1 MKKYYLAYGSNL
13 NIEQMAYRC
22 PDAVPVGTGAIPG
35 YELLFKGSKTGAYLT
50 IEKAADSFVP
60 VAVWAVTPED
70 EAALDRYEGCPRFY
84 YKTELT
90 IIMRETVGG
99 RLRGIKAFVYI
110 MHEDREPALPR
121 GEYVNICARG
131 YQAFNFNPEALR
143 RAIARTKEL
152 INERH

>member
-1 MKKYYLAYGSNL
+1 MRKYYLAYGSNL
-13 NIEQMAYRC
+13 NVNQMAYRC
-22 PDAVPVGTGAIPG
+22 PNARPVGTGAIPG

-70 EAALDRYEGCPRFY
+70 EAALDRYEGCPNFY
-84 YKTELT
+84 YKKELT
-90 IIMRETVGG
+90 INMRETVGG
-99 RLRGIKAFVYI
+99 KLRAVKALVYI
-110 MHEDREPALPR
+110 MHENREPALPR
-121 GEYVNICARG
+121 GEYVNICAGG
-131 YQAFNFNPEALR
+131 YQAFHFNPEALR

>member
-1 MKKYYLAYGSNL
+1 MRKYYLAYGSNL
-13 NIEQMAYRC
+13 NVNQMASRC
-22 PDAVPVGTGAIPG
+22 PNARPVGTGAIPG

-70 EAALDRYEGCPRFY
+70 EAALDRYEGCPNFY
-84 YKTELT
+84 YKKEIAIT
-90 IIMRETVGG
+90 MRETAGG
-99 RLRGIKAFVYI
+99 KLRGVKAFVYI

-131 YQAFNFNPEALR
+131 YQAFHFNPEALC

>member
-13 NIEQMAYRC
+13 NVNQMASRC
-22 PDAVPVGTGAIPG
+22 PNARPVGTGAIPG

-70 EAALDRYEGCPRFY
+70 EAALDRYEGWPRFY
-84 YKTELT
+84 YKKEIAIT
-90 IIMRETVGG
+90 MRETVGG
-99 RLRGIKAFVYI
+99 KLREIKAFVYI
-110 MHEDREPALPR
+110 MRESREAALPR

-131 YQAFNFNPEALR
+131 YQVFHFNPEALR

>member
-13 NIEQMAYRC
+13 NVNQMASRC
-22 PDAVPVGTGAIPG
+22 PNARPVGTGAIPG

-70 EAALDRYEGCPRFY
+70 EAALDRYEGWPRFY
-84 YKTELT
+84 YKKEIAIT
-90 IIMRETVGG
+90 MRETVGG
-99 RLRGIKAFVYI
+99 KLRAVKAFAYI

-131 YQAFNFNPEALR
+131 YQAFHFNPEALR

>member
-13 NIEQMAYRC
+13 NVNQMAYRC
-22 PDAVPVGTGAIPG
+22 PNARPVGTGAIPG

-50 IEKAADSFVP
+50 IEKSAGSFVP
-60 VAVWAVTPED
+60 VAVWAVTLED
-70 EAALDRYEGCPRFY
+70 EAALDRYEGCPNFY
-84 YKTELT
+84 YKKELT
-90 IIMRETVGG
+90 ITMRETVGG
-99 RLRGIKAFVYI
+99 KLRAVKAFVYI
-110 MHEDREPALPR
+110 MHEDRAPALPR
-121 GEYVNICARG
+121 GEYVNTCARG

>member
-13 NIEQMAYRC
+13 NVNQMAYRC
-22 PDAVPVGTGAIPG
+22 PNARPVGTGAIPG

-70 EAALDRYEGCPRFY
+70 EAALDRYEGCPNFY
-84 YKTELT
+84 YKKEIAIT
-90 IIMRETVGG
+90 MRETVGG
-99 RLRGIKAFVYI
+99 KLRGVKAFVYI
-110 MHEDREPALPR
+110 MHENREAALPR
-121 GEYVNICARG
+121 GEYVNTCAQG
-131 YQAFNFNPEALR
+131 YQAFHFNPEALR

>member
-13 NIEQMAYRC
+13 NVDQMAYRC
-22 PDAVPVGTGAIPG
+22 PNARPVGTGAIPG

-60 VAVWAVTPED
+60 VAVWAVTAED
-70 EAALDRYEGCPRFY
+70 EAALDRYEGCPNFY
-84 YKTELT
+84 YKKELT
-90 IIMRETVGG
+90 ITVRETVGG
-99 RLRGIKAFVYI
+99 KLRGVKAFVYI
-110 MHEDREPALPR
+110 MHEDRAPALPR
-121 GEYVNICARG
+121 GEYVNTCARG

>member
-1 MKKYYLAYGSNL
+1 MRKYYLAYGSNL
-13 NIEQMAYRC
+13 NVNQMAYRC
-22 PDAVPVGTGAIPG
+22 PNARPVGTGAIPG

-50 IEKAADSFVP
+50 IEKSADSFVP

-70 EAALDRYEGCPRFY
+70 EAALDRYEGCPNFY
-84 YKTELT
+84 YKKELT
-90 IIMRETVGG
+90 LTMRETAGG
-99 RLRGIKAFVYI
+99 KLRAVKAFVYI
-110 MHEDREPALPR
+110 MHENREPALPR

>member
-1 MKKYYLAYGSNL
+1 MRKYYLAYGSNL
-13 NIEQMAYRC
+13 NVNQMAYRC
-22 PDAVPVGTGAIPG
+22 PNARPVGTGAIPG

-60 VAVWAVTPED
+60 VAVWAVTQED
-70 EAALDRYEGCPRFY
+70 EAALDRYEGCPNFY
-84 YKTELT
+84 YKKEIA

-99 RLRGIKAFVYI
+99 KLRAVKAFVYI
-110 MHEDREPALPR
+110 MHENRAPALPR
-121 GEYVNICARG
+121 GEYVNTCARG
-131 YQAFNFNPEALR
+131 YQAFHFNPEALR